1 MRYITGVVAEQYP
14 ALAPPYVVFILRRDV
29 LAYLFLSPLFKERLS
44 LVLVFTLL
52 IH

>member
-14 ALAPPYVVFILRRDV
+14 ALAPPYVLFILPRDV
-29 LAYLFLSPLFKERLS
+29 AYLFLSLLFGERLS